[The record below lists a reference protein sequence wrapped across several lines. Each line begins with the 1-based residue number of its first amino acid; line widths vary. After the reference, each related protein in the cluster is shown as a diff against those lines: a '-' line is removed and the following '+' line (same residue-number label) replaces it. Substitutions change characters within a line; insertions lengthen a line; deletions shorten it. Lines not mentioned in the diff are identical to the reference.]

1 MKQGTTPTKRIKI
14 DVENGLIA
22 SIIFTIKSGKTLLSK
37 RYPDEVEYKD
47 GCYLLNFSQEDTK
60 DLELVCQLEAQINLI
75 GGAVAK
81 TVTEAFLVASSI
93 YTEIQGDHAGGVE
106 EKEISLSSSDVI
118 VSGGRSSPVYAEDV
132 IGLDELIP
140 KTMTA
145 QELRR
150 IIEG

>member
-14 DVENGLIA
+14 DVENSLIE
-22 SIIFTIKSGKTLLSK
+22 SVIFTIKSGKTLLSK
-37 RYPDEVEYKD
+37 KYPDEVEYKD
-47 GCYLLNFSQEDTK
+47 GYYLLNLSQEETK

-81 TVTEAFLVASSI
+81 TVTETFLVASSI

-106 EKEISLSSSDVI
+106 GNDIALSSSDVI
-118 VSGGRSSPVYAEDV
+118 VSGERSSPVYAEDV

-140 KTMTA
+140 KVMTA

>member
-1 MKQGTTPTKRIKI
+1 MKQGTTPTKKIQI
-14 DVENGLIA
+14 DVENSLIE
-22 SIIFTIKSGKTLLSK
+22 SIIFTIKSGKNLLSK

-47 GCYLLNFSQEDTK
+47 GYYLLNLSQEDTK
-60 DLELVCQLEAQINLI
+60 DLELFCLLEAQINLL

-81 TVTEAFLVASSI
+81 TVTESFFVSSSI

-106 EKEISLSSSDVI
+106 DKEISLSSSDMI
-118 VSGGRSSPVYAEDV
+118 VVEGKSSPVYAEDV

-140 KTMTA
+140 KPMTA

>member
-14 DVENGLIA
+14 DVENS
-22 SIIFTIKSGKTLLSK
+22 SIESVIFTIKSGTKLLSK
-37 RYPDEVEYKD
+37 RYPDDVEYKD
-47 GCYLLNFSQEDTK
+47 GCYLLNLSQEDTK
-60 DLELVCQLEAQINLI
+60 DLEHKCQLEAQINLLD
-75 GGAVAK
+75 GAVAK
-81 TVTEAFLVASSI
+81 TVTEAFLVARSI

-106 EKEISLSSSDVI
+106 ENDIALSSSDVI
-118 VSGGRSSPVYAEDV
+118 VSGERNSPVYAEDV

-140 KTMTA
+140 KVMTA